1 MPLNASIETPDSLT
15 KDNGAGHIL
24 SVCSALWRL
33 LRPSAKGHGRAFLTA
48 YLMSIGGISASLC
61 APYFLAR
68 LLDEALPAHDLAL
81 FRTYAAATVLGLL
94 AFFAFSCV
102 KTWFLGTLTEGIFLS
117 LRTRIVDTV
126 LRKPMGFF
134 LDHTA
139 ADIITRVSNDTEHL
153 SLLMFDYAYASLNG
167 LTTILFFT
175 SLMIAWEWR
184 LGLYIALTLPCYVL
198 ILSCFQKP
206 LTRAAKAARA
216 KLSEQNDT
224 LLDILSGSKE
234 IRFYQKHVEATRRY
248 RASATPFTMANTRS
262 VLIGEWAYNTMETF
276 ARGIA
281 VLPFLLGGYWI
292 CHGES
297 FLSTGVLIAY
307 NLYLTYIA
315 YSLEVINVGMSKL
328 AQTSPL
334 VQRIQELLD
343 FPEEKIE
350 SGASCQEWISTTCIE
365 YRDVSYGFG
374 PDKPLH
380 RGFSLTI
387 EPGEKLA
394 LMGPSGAGKT
404 TLIELLTRRCTPHRG
419 DILFGGVPI
428 QEFSL
433 PRYLLFFA
441 YVSQTPYIFNTSV
454 RENIN
459 AGWYDVPMDI
469 IVDTAKRVRI
479 HEDIMLLPHGYD
491 SVIGKNS
498 VELSGGQRQR
508 LALARALVR
517 DPEILLLD
525 EFTSALD
532 SAAEAAI
539 LDDLFLHFKKQ
550 TVICVT
556 HSLAVARRFDRVVTL
571 EKP

>member
-1 MPLNASIETPDSLT
+1 MPLNASGETPDSVAT
-15 KDNGAGHIL
+15 DNGAENIL
-24 SVCSALWRL
+24 SVGSALWRL
-33 LRPSAKGHGRAFLTA
+33 LRPSAKGRGRAFLTA
-48 YLMSIGGISASLC
+48 YLMSIGGISASFC
-61 APYFLAR
+61 GPYFLSK

-81 FRTYAAATVLGLL
+81 FRMYAAATVFSLL

-102 KTWFLGTLTEGIFLS
+102 KTWFLSTFTEEIFLS
-117 LRTRIVDTV
+117 LRTRVIDTV
-126 LRKPMGFF
+126 LRKPANFF
-134 LDHTA
+134 LDHTPG
-139 ADIITRVSNDTEHL
+139 DIITRVSNDSEHL
-153 SLLMFDYAYASLNG
+153 SLLIFDYAYAGLNG
-167 LTTILFFT
+167 LTTIIFFT
-175 SLMIAWEWR
+175 GLMIAWEWR
-184 LGLYIALTLPCYVL
+184 LGLYIALTLPCYAL

-206 LTRAAKAARA
+206 LTRAAKTARS
-216 KLSEQNDT
+216 KLSEQNET
-224 LLDILSGSKE
+224 TLDILSGSKE
-234 IRFYQKHVEATRRY
+234 IRFYQKHVEATQRY
-248 RASATPFTMANTRS
+248 SAAASPFTRANIRS
-262 VLIGEWAYNTMETF
+262 VLIGEWAYNTMEAF

-292 CHGES
+292 CRGES
-297 FLSTGVLIAY
+297 FISTGILIAY
-307 NLYLTYIA
+307 NLYLTYLA
-315 YSLEVINVGMSKL
+315 HALEVINVGMSKL
-328 AQTSPL
+328 AQASPL
-334 VQRIQELLD
+334 VHRIQELLD

-350 SGASCQEWISTTCIE
+350 SGASSREWISTTRIE
-365 YRDVSYGFG
+365 YRDVWYGFG

-380 RGFSLTI
+380 KGFSLTI

-394 LMGPSGAGKT
+394 LMGPSGAGKS
-404 TLIELLTRRCTPHRG
+404 TLIELLTRRCAPDRG

-459 AGWYDVPMDI
+459 VGWYDVPMDI

-479 HEDIMLLPHGYD
+479 HENIMRLPHGYD
-491 SVIGKNS
+491 SVIGKCG

-539 LDDLFLHFKKQ
+539 LDDIFLHFKKQ

-556 HSLAVARRFDRVVTL
+556 HSLTVARRFDRVVTL